1 MKNLIIALTRKNRKD
16 LVKKIK
22 KVIGK
27 REYLA
32 LPDTPA
38 KIASLRQFLQET
50 FARKLKGNPINRL
63 KGIFMSTELGST
75 LNDLKMRFE
84 NRLILK
90 EDYDLEV
97 YWTITNAL
105 QKLITEYENEP
116 GAFDEQLDTVSLRGI
131 SQSNT

>member
-1 MKNLIIALTRKNRKD
+1 MNQLIKVLYKKDRKD

-22 KVIGK
+22 KVMAK

-63 KGIFMSTELGST
+63 KSIFMNTELDSS
-75 LNDLKMRFE
+75 LNDLRIRFE
-84 NRLILK
+84 NRLISK

-97 YWTITNAL
+97 YWTVTNAL

-116 GAFDEQLDTVSLRGI
+116 GAFDEQLDTISLR
-131 SQSNT
+131 SLT

>member
-1 MKNLIIALTRKNRKD
+1 MKNLIIALIRKNRKD
-16 LVKKIK
+16 LAKRIK
-22 KVIGK
+22 KVMSK

-38 KIASLRQFLQET
+38 KIASFRQFLQET
-50 FARKLKGNPINRL
+50 FARKLRGNPINRL
-63 KGIFMSTELGST
+63 KGIFMNGELDST
-75 LNDLKMRFE
+75 LNDLKIRFE
-84 NRLILK
+84 NRLLSK

-97 YWTITNAL
+97 YWGVTNAL

-131 SQSNT
+131 SQQA